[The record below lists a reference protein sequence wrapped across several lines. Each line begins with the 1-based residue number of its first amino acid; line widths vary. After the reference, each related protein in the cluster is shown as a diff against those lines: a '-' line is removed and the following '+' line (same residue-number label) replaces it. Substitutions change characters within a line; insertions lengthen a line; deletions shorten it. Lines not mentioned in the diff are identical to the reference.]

1 MKKFLKIIDTNK
13 FIYFKNR
20 KVRTPVT
27 LEVTDADLKK
37 LHIALRMADVQ
48 NYEVVFK
55 EKNKIEEKVDM
66 VIDENKHVIIE
77 ELEVGENEPSTILE
91 ELMRNGEEK
100 WSKL

>member
-27 LEVTDADLKK
+27 LEVTDDDLKK
-37 LHIALRMADVQ
+37 LHIALRMAGVQ
-48 NYEVVFK
+48 NYEVVLE
-55 EKNKIEEKVDM
+55 EKNKTVKKVDI

-77 ELEVGENEPSTILE
+77 EFEVEEKDPSTILE

-100 WSKL
+100 